1 MIEGKLFS
9 EVSKG
14 HGNSSTIVTGFIFRG
29 LVQSL
34 ELRAL
39 LFAAFFVVYITAIL
53 GNLLVVLT
61 IWISPRLHTPM
72 YSLLGHLS
80 FVDIC
85 YSLIA
90 TPRMLRDLL
99 AQSKQISF
107 SGCFTQLF
115 FIHFLGGTEILH
127 LVVMAFDRY
136 VAICRPLHYAA
147 LMNPATRN
155 HFLLASWLG
164 GLVHSSLQLALL
176 LPLPFCGPNQLD
188 NFYCDIMQVL
198 ELACTDTYAV
208 ELLLVGNSG
217 LVTLI
222 VFLALLTSYSVILV
236 TLRAHSAHARAKAL
250 STCGAHITVVVM
262 AFIPALC
269 VYAWPFR
276 DQSQDKAISVLHIVL
291 LPMLN
296 PLVYTLSNKEMHEA
310 MKGGCVRAV
319 LWLRK

>member
-1 MIEGKLFS
+1 MD
-9 EVSKG
+9 
-14 HGNSSTIVTGFIFRG
+14 HGNSSTIVSGFFFQG
-29 LVQSL
+29 LVKSL
-34 ELRAL
+34 ELQAL
-39 LFAAFFVVYITAIL
+39 LFVVFFIVYIAAVL
-53 GNLLVVLT
+53 GNLFVVLT
-61 IWISPRLHTPM
+61 IWTSPRLHTPM

-99 AQSKQISF
+99 VENKQISF

-115 FIHFLGGTEILH
+115 FIHFLGGTEILN

-147 LMNPATRN
+147 IMNPMTTNRL
-155 HFLLASWLG
+155 LLASWLG
-164 GLVHSSLQLALL
+164 GLIHSSLQLALL
-176 LPLPFCGPNQLD
+176 LPLPFCGPNLLD
-188 NFYCDIMQVL
+188 NFYCDIIQVL
-198 ELACTDTYAV
+198 ELACTDTYGV

-222 VFLALLTSYSVILV
+222 VFLALLTSYSVILL
-236 TLRAHSAHARAKAL
+236 TLRTHSAHARAKAL
-250 STCGAHITVVVM
+250 STCGAHITVVLM
-262 AFIPALC
+262 TFIPALW

-276 DQSQDKAISVLHIVL
+276 DQSQDKGISVLHIVL

-296 PLVYTLSNKEMHEA
+296 PLVYTLRNKEMHEV
-310 MKGGCVRAV
+310 MKGGCMKAV
-319 LWLRK
+319 IWLRR